1 MRRIF
6 ATLFGLLLLSG
17 CTGLAPVASGSM
29 SSTANLGVHITLAD
43 GKADPSGERVEAAK
57 GTTLVLTIDSD
68 RDDEIHV
75 HGYDIEIPVTA
86 GKTVTKEIVLDQVG
100 RFEVESHEPALT
112 ILQLIVS

>member
-6 ATLFGLLLLSG
+6 ATLIGLLLLTG
-17 CTGLAPVASGSM
+17 CSGLAPLASASM
-29 SSTANLGVHITLAD
+29 SSTATTAVHIRLAD
-43 GKADPSGERVEAAK
+43 GKADPSGERVEAKK
-57 GTTLVLTIDSD
+57 GNTLVLTIDSD

-86 GKTVTKEIVLDQVG
+86 GKTVTKEIVLDQIG